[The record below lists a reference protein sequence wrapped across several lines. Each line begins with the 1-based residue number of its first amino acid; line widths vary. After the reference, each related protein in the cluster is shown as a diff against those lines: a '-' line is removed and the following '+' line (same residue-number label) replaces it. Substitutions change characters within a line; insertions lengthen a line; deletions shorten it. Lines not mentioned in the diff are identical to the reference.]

1 MACWV
6 HQDSILDNHGVIQSL
21 KEAWQQE
28 SSKDELKID
37 LQGLERQYWLGTEA
51 GRLGCYDF
59 LGETWAGDGSAHKG
73 GMGAGI
79 VCLQQQY
86 IHLEVRVGREEEG
99 VNSLRPE
106 LAAVLNT
113 R

>member
-6 HQDSILDNHGVIQSL
+6 HQDSILDDHGVIQSL